1 MEAASISENDI
12 VVGTSPDSP
21 LTGLHRVLE
30 IRKRSN
36 SATLIPIPIQ
46 PRQSPEA
53 QQKNYYAKGFIVARL
68 TELEHWLET
77 RQIQRTEVNVPAH
90 WLMSDAQL
98 RAMLSR
104 GRNKDETP
112 PALARRDTNWKL
124 IEPLVPAPSGSGK
137 PQHNLA
143 CLDALVKGRAK
154 DAKVSA
160 GKVFDALHRFYAYG
174 CIVNALLP
182 QTIGRCGNPGNSRF
196 AKNGIKLGRKNAA
209 YKAGKSTSPGLILT
223 ERDVENIQDGYKFI
237 RPGTSTKEAYLLMSA
252 AFYSSGYSTRHGK
265 LKPDLLP
272 KHERPT
278 FEDFK
283 YHGPQGP
290 GATSV
295 ARRLMGEGEWLKNHR
310 PLQGTAR
317 DGVIAAGQ
325 TGSIDASPIDIHL
338 VSCFNPLQSIGVGRG
353 LFVRD
358 IYSGLFL
365 GWTISECNPTV
376 EDAKLAILRAAESK
390 EHLIQ
395 KHGLDFP
402 AEDFPSLLFAKYQ
415 SDNGEVRCRD
425 GITVITE
432 SMKSKVEFIPS
443 QRADLNSPS
452 ETGHQI
458 RHKTLDCQLPGA
470 TFGRQ
475 TKRGEV
481 APVLNSMMSK
491 YAYMQVLIDWIHWF
505 NVEKKID
512 LREIPTEMQRDFARE
527 GKALT
532 RTRLELFRWARLNGY
547 VTGQP
552 INLDYLRAH
561 LLPKFQATINRDGIW
576 LHRPNNGSNI
586 ELLKGA
592 KFNDVYL
599 AESGLMR
606 EAASRKSMHIEV
618 RADPDDLA
626 AIFIIDR
633 HGVHRIPNIKDDQI
647 LLMEGSIADLCG
659 MNDAQTLANSESTQ
673 EVEQALCD
681 KASFRFST
689 IDAEKARKDAAI
701 REHGKPSTKRV
712 KSGIRNAQDIERQA
726 RFDAALHALH
736 DTNSEAPAR
745 NLPVP
750 TAPNLPVGRQKQPL
764 SLLEQHRMKLLTN
777 PEEE

>member
-1 MEAASISENDI
+1 
-12 VVGTSPDSP
+12 VGTSPDSP

-30 IRKRSN
+30 IRKRIN

-98 RAMLSR
+98 RTMLSR

-124 IEPLVPAPSGSGK
+124 IEPLVPAPAGSGK
-137 PQHNLA
+137 PQHNLT

-182 QTIGRCGNPGNSRF
+182 QTIGRCG
-196 AKNGIKLGRKNAA
+196 
-209 YKAGKSTSPGLILT
+209 
-223 ERDVENIQDGYKFI
+223 
-237 RPGTSTKEAYLLMSA
+237 
-252 AFYSSGYSTRHGK
+252 
-265 LKPDLLP
+265 
-272 KHERPT
+272 
-278 FEDFK
+278 
-283 YHGPQGP
+283 
-290 GATSV
+290 
-295 ARRLMGEGEWLKNHR
+295 
-310 PLQGTAR
+310 
-317 DGVIAAGQ
+317 
-325 TGSIDASPIDIHL
+325 
-338 VSCFNPLQSIGVGRG
+338 
-353 LFVRD
+353 
-358 IYSGLFL
+358 
-365 GWTISECNPTV
+365 
-376 EDAKLAILRAAESK
+376 
-390 EHLIQ
+390 

-415 SDNGEVRCRD
+415 SDNGELRCKD

-475 TKRGEV
+475 TKRGEA

-491 YAYMQVLIDWIHWF
+491 YAYMQTLIDWIHWF

-512 LREIPTEMQRDFARE
+512 LRDIPAEMQRDFARE

-552 INLDYLRAH
+552 INLDYR
-561 LLPKFQATINRDGIW
+561 G
-576 LHRPNNGSNI
+576 
-586 ELLKGA
+586 
-592 KFNDVYL
+592 
-599 AESGLMR
+599 
-606 EAASRKSMHIEV
+606 
-618 RADPDDLA
+618 
-626 AIFIIDR
+626 
-633 HGVHRIPNIKDDQI
+633 RIPRCAFGRKIR
-647 LLMEGSIADLCG
+647 
-659 MNDAQTLANSESTQ
+659 TSERTTQ
-673 EVEQALCD
+673 PRDSNL
-681 KASFRFST
+681 R
-689 IDAEKARKDAAI
+689 I
-701 REHGKPSTKRV
+701 RLR
-712 KSGIRNAQDIERQA
+712 
-726 RFDAALHALH
+726 
-736 DTNSEAPAR
+736 
-745 NLPVP
+745 
-750 TAPNLPVGRQKQPL
+750 
-764 SLLEQHRMKLLTN
+764 
-777 PEEE
+777 